1 MTANQTVEERA
12 AELLRLRNKIDD
24 ELIRLARTI
33 DTSKRRSK
41 FDIPACG
48 TESAYQRHRYQ
59 GEKCDECRAAHAAHE
74 KAARAIRMLRKVA
87 A

>member
-1 MTANQTVEERA
+1 MTAAQTVEERA
-12 AELLRLRNKIDD
+12 AELLRLRAKVDE

-41 FDIPACG
+41 FDVPECG
-48 TESAYQRHRYQ
+48 SETGYQRHRYL
-59 GEKCDECRAAHAAHE
+59 GEKCDECRVAHNAHE